1 MEQRRSRSIVQEKS
15 CQFAVQLVNYS
26 RRLRKDN
33 TDLVLTRLGKTVDSG
48 LSTQHSA
55 LPSA

>member
-1 MEQRRSRSIVQEKS
+1 MEQRRSQSIVQEKS
-15 CQFAVQLVNYS
+15 FAFAVQLVTYG
-26 RRLRKDN
+26 RRLRNDS

-55 LPSA
+55 LPGS